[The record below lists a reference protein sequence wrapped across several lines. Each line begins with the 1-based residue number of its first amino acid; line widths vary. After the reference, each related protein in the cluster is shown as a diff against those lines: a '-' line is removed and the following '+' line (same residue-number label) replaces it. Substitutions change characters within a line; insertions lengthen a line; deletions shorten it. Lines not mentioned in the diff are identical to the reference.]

1 MINDIII
8 IAGKEIKEILN
19 ARGNRRGGLLS
30 LLVILGMFGIYMP
43 LMSGADWVETPIS
56 LFYWLWLPFLMVS
69 STIADAI
76 AGERERHT
84 LETLL
89 ASRVSDTAIL
99 LGKIA
104 ATLLYG
110 WGLTMIV
117 MAVSIA
123 VVNIAFGIPHNTF
136 YMYEPIVLSTIII
149 FSFLI
154 ALLSAGIGIIVSLRA
169 ETVRQAQQTVSMGFM
184 IIFFGFLLIVQFL
197 PSGLSTLVLGW
208 VESANWGELGF
219 LAIVVLVVIDA
230 TLLRIAKARFQ
241 RSKLILD

>member
-1 MINDIII
+1 MINDIMTIV
-8 IAGKEIKEILN
+8 GKEIKEILN
-19 ARGNRRGGLLS
+19 ARGNKRGGLLS

-43 LMSGADWVETPIS
+43 LMSGPDWVETPIS
-56 LFYWLWLPFLMVS
+56 LFYWLWLPFLLVS

-89 ASRVSDTAIL
+89 ASRVSDSAIL

-110 WGLTMIV
+110 WGLTMVV
-117 MAVSIA
+117 MFISLV
-123 VVNIAFGIPHNTF
+123 VVNIAFGIPNGTF
-136 YMYEPIVLSTIII
+136 YIYEMIVLSTILI
-149 FSFLI
+149 FSFLV

-184 IIFFGFLLIVQFL
+184 IIFFGFLLIIQFL
-197 PSGLSTLVLGW
+197 PDELNALVLGW
-208 VESANWGELGF
+208 IQSANWAKLGF
-219 LAIVVLVVIDA
+219 LAIVVLGVVDA
-230 TLLRIAKARFQ
+230 SLLRIARARFQ
-241 RSKLILD
+241 RAKLILD

>member
-1 MINDIII
+1 MIIDITTIM
-8 IAGKEIKEILN
+8 AKELKEILN
-19 ARGNRRGGLLS
+19 ARGNRRGGLIS
-30 LLVILGMFGIYMP
+30 LLVIAGIFGVFMP
-43 LMSGADWVETPIS
+43 LTSGPDWVETPIS
-56 LFYWLWLPFLMVS
+56 FFYWLWLPFLMVS

-110 WGLTMIV
+110 WGLTMVI
-117 MAVSIA
+117 MFISIG
-123 VVNIAFGIPHNTF
+123 VVNIAFGLPNNTF
-136 YMYEPIVLSTIII
+136 YIYAPIVLATSII

-184 IIFFGFLLIVQFL
+184 ITFFSFLLVIQFL
-197 PSGLSTLVLGW
+197 PAGLSELVVGW
-208 VESANWGELGF
+208 LESTNWSNIGF
-219 LAIVVLVVIDA
+219 LTMVILGGVDVVL
-230 TLLRIAKARFQ
+230 LKIAKARFQ
-241 RSKLILD
+241 REKLIL